1 MNILAVIPA
10 KGSSNRLPNKNTH
23 IFLGKPM
30 LLWAADECKKSKK
43 INRIVVSTECS
54 NVKKICE
61 TNSLEVV
68 DRHPNLSK
76 DDVPKMDVIRDAVKT
91 LSISGYSP
99 DIVISLQPN
108 SPEVKAK
115 DLDDAIDFFNENN
128 LHEVISIN
136 PDMIQNACFR
146 IMSFEATFRD
156 GLSVYMGVFKTN
168 YIDIHSK
175 PDVYEAEKRV
185 KNILEKT

>member
-10 KGSSNRLPNKNTH
+10 KGTSDRLPSKN
-23 IFLGKPM
+23 IYNFLGKPM
-30 LLWAADECKKSKK
+30 LLWAAGECKKSTK
-43 INRIVVSTECS
+43 INRIVVSTECPK
-54 NVKKICE
+54 VKQICQK
-61 TNSLEVV
+61 NDLEVI
-68 DRHPNLSK
+68 DRPRKLSE
-76 DDVPKMDVIRDAVKT
+76 PHISKMDVIQHAVKQ
-91 LSISGYSP
+91 IIGSGYEP
-99 DIVISLQPN
+99 DIIISLQPN
-108 SPEVKAK
+108 SPEVRAK

-146 IMSFEATFRD
+146 IMSPEATFRN

-175 PDVYEAEKRV
+175 SDIHEAEKRV
-185 KNILEKT
+185 KNIIEKT